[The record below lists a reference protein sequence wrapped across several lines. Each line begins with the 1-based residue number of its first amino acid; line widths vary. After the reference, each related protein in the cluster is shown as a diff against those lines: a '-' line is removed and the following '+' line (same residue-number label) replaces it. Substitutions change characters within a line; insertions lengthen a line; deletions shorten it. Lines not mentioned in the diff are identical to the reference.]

1 MTVQAGIGSQGVGLV
16 TSPCAAAGG
25 FALDGYSC
33 LCFFCVGRRGY
44 KFPSRAYANEADRS
58 RCLRA
63 EGPPQSRL
71 YEVSG
76 EIEAGRTSGQAGPKP
91 HHAGCDDEVRSAGFG
106 KAPQQTFFRFCPQGK
121 NLKNTQVRPHLPCLP
136 KRADSKI
143 AVFEIMLLSPLVFYR
158 RIC

>member
-1 MTVQAGIGSQGVGLV
+1 MPTRP
-16 TSPCAAAGG
+16 T
-25 FALDGYSC
+25 
-33 LCFFCVGRRGY
+33 GRDAFG
-44 KFPSRAYANEADRS
+44 
-58 RCLRA
+58 A

-106 KAPQQTFFRFCPQGK
+106 KAPQQTVFQILSAGQ

-143 AVFEIMLLSPLVFYR
+143 AVFENYVTLPPCILPSNMLK
-158 RIC
+158 

>member
-1 MTVQAGIGSQGVGLV
+1 MLQALAPPQAVLPLTAIPV
-16 TSPCAAAGG
+16 CAFFASGG
-25 FALDGYSC
+25 GDIN
-33 LCFFCVGRRGY
+33 
-44 KFPSRAYANEADRS
+44 SRAALMPTRPTGRDAFER
-58 RCLRA
+58 RA
-63 EGPPQSRL
+63 PSKAA

-106 KAPQQTFFRFCPQGK
+106 KAPQQTVFQILSAGQ